1 MKALALLVFFAI
13 SCNFSLFAQI
23 YPAKDWHLKSVEDD
37 EKTAGIAANRA
48 YELVKNRE
56 AKPVIIAILDSG
68 IDTTHEDLKAA
79 LWVNEDE
86 IPDNGID
93 DDGNGFIDDIH
104 GWNFLGGDSATV
116 NYENLEV
123 VRLYRSLKNK
133 RSLGETLSEEEVD
146 LLAKYKQET
155 IREQQK
161 AKQQYENAMQ
171 LVEFYSFSDATMQQ
185 YFGKS
190 RYTLAEVK
198 SAMPETD
205 IEEAA
210 IDFLTTVFKDTIDA
224 SELIDY
230 AAEKTI
236 RYKYN
241 TNIDY
246 NPRNI
251 VGDDPA
257 NRSDS
262 IYGNND
268 LMGLES
274 SHGTHVAGIA
284 AAIRNNGIGIDGVA
298 PNVKIMVV
306 RTVPLGDEYDK
317 DVANAILYAV
327 RNGAQ
332 VINMSFGKN
341 YSPNREF
348 VSRAIAVA
356 ESKGVIMVHGAGND
370 AANKDVVLNY
380 PKNER
385 GKESPF
391 WFEIGSH
398 TNELG
403 KTYPSDFSNYGENTI
418 DLFAPG
424 TDIYST
430 IPVTNTYAFKSGTSM
445 AAPVVTGAIGFLL
458 SYFPELQT
466 ADIKKI
472 LEDTAN
478 DYSELKVYMPFI
490 GADNGSKAKFKTLC
504 AGGKSLNLEA
514 TTKLL
519 LNEGK

>member
-1 MKALALLVFFAI
+1 MKALALAVFFT
-13 SCNFSLFAQI
+13 FSYSLSLLAQN

-79 LWVNEDE
+79 LWVNENE
-86 IPDNGID
+86 IPNNGID

-104 GWNFLGGDSATV
+104 GWNFLGGDTANV
-116 NYENLEV
+116 NYENLQV
-123 VRLYRSLKNK
+123 VRLYRELKNK
-133 RSLGETLSEEEVD
+133 QSFGEALSEQEID
-146 LLAKYKQET
+146 LLAKYRQESLK
-155 IREQQK
+155 EQKK
-161 AKQQYENAMQ
+161 AKLEYENAMQ
-171 LVEFYSFSDATMQQ
+171 FFEFYSFADETMRE
-185 YFGKS
+185 YFGRS
-190 RYTLAEVK
+190 NYTLREVR
-198 SAMPETD
+198 SAKPNTEK
-205 IEEAA
+205 EEAA
-210 IDFLTTVFKDTIDA
+210 IAFLSAVFDDEIDIVDLLEYVKE
-224 SELIDY
+224 SSV
-230 AAEKTI
+230 

-246 NPRNI
+246 NPRAI
-251 VGDDPA
+251 VGDDP
-257 NRSDS
+257 NNWNDS

-268 LMGLES
+268 LMGS
-274 SHGTHVAGIA
+274 VSDHGTHVAGIA

-306 RTVPLGDEYDK
+306 RVVPLGDEYDK

-348 VSRAIAVA
+348 VSHAIAIA

-370 AANKDVVLNY
+370 AANKDIVLNY

-385 GKESPF
+385 GMKSPF
-391 WFEIGSH
+391 WFEVGSH

-403 KTYPSDFSNYGENTI
+403 KTYPSDFSNYGEHTI

-430 IPVTNTYAFKSGTSM
+430 VTSGDNYAFKNGTSM
-445 AAPVVTGAIGFLL
+445 AAPLVTGAIAFLL
-458 SYFPELQT
+458 GYFPEL
-466 ADIKKI
+466 APGDVKRVLI
-472 LEDTAN
+472 ESAN
-478 DYSELKVYMPFI
+478 HYEKLKVYRPFI
-490 GADNGSKAKFKTLC
+490 NGGRPSVVRFKNLV
-504 AGGKSLNLEA
+504 AGGNSLNLERA
-514 TTKLL
+514 TKLL
-519 LNEGK
+519 LK